1 MQDNIIKSQ
10 KHPRN
15 VQGLD
20 YNFQMNSWSQIYHFG
35 GNSVK
40 IIKACLKT
48 KTKQKEEEKEALKD

>member
-1 MQDNIIKSQ
+1 
-10 KHPRN
+10 
-15 VQGLD
+15 
-20 YNFQMNSWSQIYHFG
+20 MNSWSQIYHFG